1 MSWGLMSRPKL
12 VPPCSGWQEDL
23 PHPDDPPVVVS
34 ALGVDAP
41 NHQDHFFLE
50 LPRASALARGWLIFF
65 APVMSV
71 YVVVFSWFFLPDWR
85 VVSIEEWGVFISSM
99 MVGVWSLV
107 FCVKVEIF
115 PPRDLP
121 LRFNRARQ
129 RLYAYNFNYR
139 WWNPFER
146 WWVEPVAYDW
156 SQVRAER
163 WLKRGATMDGAVI
176 KGGVVLSIV
185 KPGTNEVIDRFPLT
199 TMGADQHAWAYVC
212 TYMQQGP
219 DALPPPGRPKDH
231 NNVMEHNLALLLA
244 PKVKWPADMDLESR
258 TAPGVGDL

>member
-1 MSWGLMSRPKL
+1 MKRPGL

-23 PHPDDPPVVVS
+23 PHPDHPPFAVPT
-34 ALGVDAP
+34 LGFDTANYQSEV
-41 NHQDHFFLE
+41 FLE
-50 LPRASALARGWLIFF
+50 LPRTSATLRGLLIWLAPFQVILTGDLLLSYLTTERVLRAEDWIAFLFG
-65 APVMSV
+65 VSV
-71 YVVVFSWFFLPDWR
+71 GLWSFLFCMK
-85 VVSIEEWGVFISSM
+85 IE
-99 MVGVWSLV
+99 LA
-107 FCVKVEIF
+107 
-115 PPRDLP
+115 PPRDQP
-121 LRFNRARQ
+121 LRFNRTRQ

-146 WWVEPVAYDW
+146 WRVQPVAYDW

-163 WLKRGATMDGAVI
+163 WLKRGATSHGVVI

-199 TMGADQHAWAYVC
+199 TMGADAHAWAYIC

-219 DALPPPGRPKDH
+219 DALPPPGPPKDH
-231 NNVMEHNLALLLA
+231 NDVGFNIALLLA

-258 TAPGVGDL
+258 TAP

>member
-1 MSWGLMSRPKL
+1 MKKPEL

-23 PHPDDPPVVVS
+23 PHPDVSPVVVS
-34 ALGVDAP
+34 ALGFDTP
-41 NHQDHFFLE
+41 NHQDCVYLE
-50 LPRASALARGWLIFF
+50 LPRASALFRG
-65 APVMSV
+65 VMIWFTPLLAFLLV
-71 YVVVFSWFFLPDWR
+71 QLSWFFF
-85 VVSIEEWGVFISSM
+85 SIEQKLRFEMWVIFLFCASAEVWGL
-99 MVGVWSLV
+99 W
-107 FCVKVEIF
+107 FCIKVDIA
-115 PPRDLP
+115 PPRDQP

-129 RLYAYNFNYR
+129 RLYAYNFKFR

-163 WLKRGATMDGAVI
+163 WFKRGATTHGVVF

-219 DALPPPGRPKDH
+219 DALPPPDRPKDH
-231 NNVMEHNLALLLA
+231 NNVMEHNIALLLA
-244 PKVKWPADMDLESR
+244 PKVEWPADMDLESR
-258 TAPGVGDL
+258 TAP

>member
-1 MSWGLMSRPKL
+1 MSWRLMSRPKL

-23 PHPDDPPVVVS
+23 PRPGEMVTVIP
-34 ALGVDAP
+34 ALGFNTP
-41 NHQDHFFLE
+41 NHQDDIYLE
-50 LPRASALARGWLIFF
+50 LPRASALIRGLLIWFALIMSCMLAEIIWNYFTAERSLNRDDLFIFGFIALSSIWSILIFWKF
-65 APVMSV
+65 DVA
-71 YVVVFSWFFLPDWR
+71 
-85 VVSIEEWGVFISSM
+85 
-99 MVGVWSLV
+99 
-107 FCVKVEIF
+107 
-115 PPRDLP
+115 PPRDQP

-129 RLYAYNFNYR
+129 RLYAYNFKFR

-185 KPGTNEVIDRFPLT
+185 KPDTNEVIDRFPLT

-212 TYMQQGP
+212 TYMQKGP
-219 DALPPPGRPKDH
+219 DALPPPGPPKDH
-231 NNVMEHNLALLLA
+231 NNVMEHNIALLLA

-258 TAPGVGDL
+258 TAP

>member
-1 MSWGLMSRPKL
+1 MSSPKL

-34 ALGVDAP
+34 ALGFATP
-41 NHQDHFFLE
+41 NHQDHVFLE
-50 LPRASALARGWLIFF
+50 LPRASALVRGWVICF
-65 APVMSV
+65 APLSIGFLVMLL
-71 YVVVFSWFFLPDWR
+71 WDFLPAMQA
-85 VVSIEEWGVFISSM
+85 ISFELHV
-99 MVGVWSLV
+99 MVAVTLIIGVWSACV
-107 FCVKVEIF
+107 FWSFDVA
-115 PPRDLP
+115 PPRDQP
-121 LRFNRARQ
+121 LRFNRSRQ

-146 WWVEPVAYDW
+146 WRVEPVAYDW

-163 WLKRGATMDGAVI
+163 WLKRGATGNGVVI

-199 TMGADQHAWAYVC
+199 TMGADEHAWAYIC

-219 DALPPPGRPKDH
+219 DALPPPGPPKDH
-231 NNVMEHNLALLLA
+231 NDVGINIALLLA
-244 PKVKWPADMDLESR
+244 PKVKWPADMDRESR
-258 TAPGVGDL
+258 TAP